1 MLIGI
6 LFYTTYMLVA
16 ACTAWASQAV
26 FGAHISAHP
35 KTRDLGL
42 EWISWP
48 LGVLSGITWPITI
61 PVAIIIAGVMK

>member
-6 LFYTTYMLVA
+6 LFYMLYALA
-16 ACTAWASQAV
+16 AGCTAWAAQAV
-26 FGAHISAHP
+26 FGAYLSAHP
-35 KTRDLGL
+35 RTRDLGI

-48 LGVLSGITWPITI
+48 LGILAGITWPLTI